1 MAFRTPDE
9 YLESIRD
16 GRVVYLDGD
25 VVEDV
30 TTDPRTR
37 DSAQSAADEFNR
49 YHDPKVKDI
58 FVMKDPE
65 TGEETDRFLMMP
77 KSTEDLKARARAI
90 DFAQETGM
98 GRLGFL
104 SDGMLAMRWVAPEL
118 GKTNPDYANAIETQF
133 QRMRSENLL
142 ACIAM
147 SDTKG
152 DRSKHPGEQTDPD
165 LYVRKVDEMPDGIVI
180 RGMKAHISAAH
191 LVNEM
196 VVMPTKRMR
205 DDEPEYS
212 VCCLVSPGMEGVKLV
227 ARYDEPKNQY
237 DYPLSYKGG
246 AGESFIWLDDVFVP
260 RDRIFQNG
268 ENHLSGPIAYALG
281 LWQRYSAMC
290 YKRHSIRMLAGAA
303 SLMAKYNGIES
314 ATHIQDKLFEIAML
328 ADSLEAFIDAAA
340 ETAQVRDG
348 VAVPNESITNI
359 GKYMFASKYHELIK
373 HVQDISGGILVTA
386 PWQRDFENED
396 LHGAFTK
403 YLSGGEKST
412 SDQRLRLLNFI
423 RDLTADEYGGK
434 QMVTSLHAEGSL
446 VAQKMMTLRGYD
458 FVSAEDEVKTI
469 AGISD

>member
-412 SDQRLRLLNFI
+412 SDQRLRQLNFI

>member
-37 DSAQSAADEFNR
+37 DSAQAAADEFNR

-58 FVMKDPE
+58 FVMTDPE
-65 TGEETDRFLMMP
+65 TGEETDRFMMMP
-77 KSTEDLKARARAI
+77 RSTEDLKARARAI

-118 GKTNPDYANAIETQF
+118 GKTNPAYAEAIETQF
-133 QRMRSENLL
+133 QRMKSENLL
-142 ACIAM
+142 AAIAM

-152 DRSKHPGEQTDPD
+152 DRSKHPGEQDDPD
-165 LYVRKVDEMPDGIVI
+165 LYVRKVDETPDGIVI

-212 VCCLVSPGMEGVKLV
+212 VCCLVSPGMEGVKLI
-227 ARYDEPKNQY
+227 ARYDQPKNQY

-246 AGESFIWLDDVFVP
+246 AAESFIWLDDVFVP
-260 RDRIFQNG
+260 HDRIFQNG
-268 ENHLSGPIAYALG
+268 ENQLSGPIAYALG

-303 SLMAKYNGIES
+303 SLMAKYNGIDK

-328 ADSLEAFIDAAA
+328 ADSLEAFIEAAA
-340 ETAQVRDG
+340 ETAQIRDG

-359 GKYMFASKYHELIK
+359 GKYMFASRYHELIK

-403 YLSGGEKST
+403 YLSGGDKST
-412 SDQRLRLLNFI
+412 SEQRLRLLNFI

-434 QMVTSLHAEGSL
+434 QMVTTLHAEGSL
-446 VAQKMMTLRGYD
+446 AAQKMMTLRGYD

-469 AGISD
+469 AGIID

>member
-1 MAFRTPDE
+1 VAFRTPDE

-37 DSAQSAADEFNR
+37 DDAQSAADEFNR

-58 FVMKDPE
+58 FVMTDPE

-77 KSTEDLKARARAI
+77 RSSEDLKARARAI

-118 GKTNPDYANAIETQF
+118 GKTNPAYAEAIETQF
-133 QRMRSENLL
+133 QRMKTENLL

-152 DRSKHPGEQTDPD
+152 DRSKHPGEQHDPD
-165 LYVRKVDEMPDGIVI
+165 LYVRKVDETPDGIVI

-212 VCCLVSPGMEGVKLV
+212 VCCLVSPNMEGVKLI
-227 ARYDEPKNQY
+227 ARYDKPKNQY
-237 DYPLSYKGG
+237 DYPLSYRGG

-268 ENHLSGPIAYALG
+268 ENQLSGPIAYALG

-303 SLMAKYNGIES
+303 SLMAKYNGIDK

-340 ETAQVRDG
+340 ETAQIRDG

-403 YLSGGEKST
+403 YLSGGDKST
-412 SDQRLRLLNFI
+412 SEQRLRLLNFI

-458 FVSAEDEVKTI
+458 FVTAEDEVKTI
-469 AGISD
+469 AGITD

>member
-212 VCCLVSPGMEGVKLV
+212 VCCLVSPGME
-227 ARYDEPKNQY
+227 
-237 DYPLSYKGG
+237 
-246 AGESFIWLDDVFVP
+246 
-260 RDRIFQNG
+260 
-268 ENHLSGPIAYALG
+268 
-281 LWQRYSAMC
+281 
-290 YKRHSIRMLAGAA
+290 
-303 SLMAKYNGIES
+303 
-314 ATHIQDKLFEIAML
+314 
-328 ADSLEAFIDAAA
+328 
-340 ETAQVRDG
+340 
-348 VAVPNESITNI
+348 
-359 GKYMFASKYHELIK
+359 
-373 HVQDISGGILVTA
+373 
-386 PWQRDFENED
+386 
-396 LHGAFTK
+396 
-403 YLSGGEKST
+403 
-412 SDQRLRLLNFI
+412 
-423 RDLTADEYGGK
+423 
-434 QMVTSLHAEGSL
+434 
-446 VAQKMMTLRGYD
+446 
-458 FVSAEDEVKTI
+458 
-469 AGISD
+469 